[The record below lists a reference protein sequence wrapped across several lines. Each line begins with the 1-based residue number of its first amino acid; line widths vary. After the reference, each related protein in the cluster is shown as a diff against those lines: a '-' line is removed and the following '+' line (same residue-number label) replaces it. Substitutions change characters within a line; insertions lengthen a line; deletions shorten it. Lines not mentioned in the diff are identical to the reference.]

1 MRILIV
7 AATELEIPLL
17 RARLRPHHPIDV
29 LVTGVGMVATAAG
42 CARALARQRYD
53 VAYNFGLC
61 GAFDRSIPLGT
72 VVHVTTDRL
81 SELGVEDGDR
91 LITLEELGLAT
102 GDGVLRN
109 AAPPPNAALASLREV
124 NAITVNAVHGNERT
138 IAAVVERLA
147 PQVESMEGA
156 AFAYACM
163 LEGVPYAQVRA
174 VSNVVERRNREAWR
188 MDVAI
193 RNLNETAAKMLDLA

>member
-1 MRILIV
+1 MRTLIV

-29 LVTGVGMVATAAG
+29 VVTGVGMVATAAE
-42 CARALARQRYD
+42 CARALARGRYD

-61 GAFDRSIPLGT
+61 GTFDRAIPLGT
-72 VVHVTTDRL
+72 VVHVLADRL

-91 LITLEELGLAT
+91 LIPLEELGLVS

-109 AAPPPNAALASLREV
+109 SAPPPNAALASLRGV
-124 NAITVNAVHGNERT
+124 HAITVNTVHGHDRT

-156 AFAYACM
+156 AFAYACTIS
-163 LEGVPYAQVRA
+163 GVPYAQVRA
-174 VSNVVERRNREAWR
+174 VSNVVERRNRDAWR
-188 MDVAI
+188 VDLAI
-193 RNLNETAAKMLDLA
+193 RHLNETAAKILDLA

>member
-1 MRILIV
+1 
-7 AATELEIPLL
+7 
-17 RARLRPHHPIDV
+17 
-29 LVTGVGMVATAAG
+29 MVATAAG
-42 CARALARQRYD
+42 SARALARGRYD

-61 GAFDRSIPLGT
+61 GAFDRSIPLGA
-72 VVHVTTDRL
+72 VVHVTADRL

-91 LITLEELGLAT
+91 LVTLEELGLAT

-109 AAPPPNAALASLREV
+109 EAPPPNAALASLRDV

-138 IAAVVERLA
+138 IAAVVDRLA

-193 RNLNETAAKMLDLA
+193 RNLNETAAEILDLA